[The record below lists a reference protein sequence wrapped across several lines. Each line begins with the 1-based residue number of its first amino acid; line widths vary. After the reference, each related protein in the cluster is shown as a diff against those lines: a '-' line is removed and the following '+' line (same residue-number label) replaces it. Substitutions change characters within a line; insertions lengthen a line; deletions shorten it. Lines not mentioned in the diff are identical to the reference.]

1 MAIPGALNERAATP
15 PAPPGSLWHV
25 DDAGWAMFAGPLH
38 HNAPHAHSAAVYLA
52 GLYGTF
58 RLRIR
63 DGDWVICRSAVIR
76 AGTPYEFDVAGDPLG
91 VFYLEPN
98 LAGPDALGVLTGSSE
113 EVGGA
118 LVGQR
123 DGSLLRACFER
134 RSDAGEMHRAMM
146 ELLQYGH
153 RRAHRSVDM
162 RITRAVEQ
170 MQMMTPESYSTVLA
184 AEAAGLSASR
194 FQHLFTREVGVPFRR
209 YRLWHRLRV
218 AIREAA
224 RGSSLTNAAHTA
236 GFADQ
241 AHFSRAFRATFGAP
255 PSRGL

>member
-1 MAIPGALNERAATP
+1 MATPGALNERAARP
-15 PAPPGSLWHV
+15 LACPASLWHV
-25 DDAGWAMFAGPLH
+25 DAGWAMFAGPLH
-38 HNAPHAHSAAVYLA
+38 HNAPHVHSAAVYLA

-76 AGTPYEFDVAGDPLG
+76 AGTSYEFDVAGDPLG

-98 LAGPDALGVLTGSSE
+98 LAGAEALGVLTGGHE
-113 EVGGA
+113 EIGGA

-123 DGSLLRACFER
+123 DHSLLRACFER
-134 RSDAGEMHRAMM
+134 RSDAGEMHSSMM
-146 ELLQYGH
+146 DLLRYG
-153 RRAHRSVDM
+153 RTRAHRSIDA

-170 MQMMTPESYSTVLA
+170 LQGKTPESYSTVLA
-184 AEAAGLSASR
+184 AEAAGLSSSR

-209 YRLWHRLRV
+209 YRLWHRLRL

-224 RGSSLTNAAHTA
+224 CGSSLTNAAHSA

>member
-1 MAIPGALNERAATP
+1 MANRCALNERAATP
-15 PAPPGSLWHV
+15 PASPASLWHV
-25 DDAGWAMFAGPLH
+25 DGGWAMFAGPLH
-38 HNAPHAHSAAVYLA
+38 HNAPHAHSAAVYIA

-98 LAGPDALGVLTGSSE
+98 LAGADALGVLTGGHE
-113 EVGGA
+113 EIGGA

-123 DGSLLRACFER
+123 DHSLLRACFER
-134 RSDAGEMHRAMM
+134 RSDAGEMHSSMMDLLRYGRA
-146 ELLQYGH
+146 
-153 RRAHRSVDM
+153 RAAHRSIDA

-170 MQMMTPESYSTVLA
+170 LQGMTPESYSTALA
-184 AEAAGLSASR
+184 AQATGLSASR

-209 YRLWHRLRV
+209 YRLWHRLRA
-218 AIREAA
+218 AIHEAA
-224 RGSSLTNAAHTA
+224 RGSNLTNAAHSA